1 MKPQLRVKG
10 VNTKLVQTKIQEF
23 RMGVFNWGMRPL
35 LGWKTTDFCK
45 IVLPQNRGEIR
56 VCV

>member
-10 VNTKLVQTKIQEF
+10 VNTKLVQTIIQEF
-23 RMGVFNWGMRPL
+23 RMGVEDAPIIGVENNRFVA
-35 LGWKTTDFCK
+35 F
-45 IVLPQNRGEIR
+45 VLPQNRGEIR